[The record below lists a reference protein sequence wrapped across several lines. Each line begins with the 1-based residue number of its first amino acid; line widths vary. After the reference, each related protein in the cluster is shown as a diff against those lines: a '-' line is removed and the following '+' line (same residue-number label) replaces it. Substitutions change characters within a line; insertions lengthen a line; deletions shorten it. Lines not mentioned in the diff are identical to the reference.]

1 MAGSFKNRYNPHF
14 YQNIT
19 FKRPN
24 IWNIFGN
31 KFFPVLSNSKFVW
44 FFNFTQNLSGMV
56 MPPCPGK
63 CLQEYGKI
71 LIALFLGRQTLK
83 SSWISCYYS
92 QFPNIRGG
100 GDISTFLKFW
110 EGGNHLLGP
119 PPYSVFEN
127 FGGGVPTFRTPP
139 YSVFEKKIYPFNF

>member
-1 MAGSFKNRYNPHF
+1 MTMFNPKNTVIH
-14 YQNIT
+14 
-19 FKRPN
+19 
-24 IWNIFGN
+24 
-31 KFFPVLSNSKFVW
+31 VLSSPQYK
-44 FFNFTQNLSGMV
+44 
-56 MPPCPGK
+56 
-63 CLQEYGKI
+63 
-71 LIALFLGRQTLK
+71 
-83 SSWISCYYS
+83 
-92 QFPNIRGG
+92 GG

>member
-1 MAGSFKNRYNPHF
+1 MNDNGFWQYFLTDGVFHYLSGRDEATKYFFYNF
-14 YQNIT
+14 Q
-19 FKRPN
+19 
-24 IWNIFGN
+24 
-31 KFFPVLSNSKFVW
+31 KFF
-44 FFNFTQNLSGMV
+44 T
-56 MPPCPGK
+56 
-63 CLQEYGKI
+63 
-71 LIALFLGRQTLK
+71 
-83 SSWISCYYS
+83 YS